1 MGVNSEGRAPRLLLI
16 ITVLLLVLAALL
28 VWLMVIPEPSAVAG
42 LAHPD
47 QPGMNVG
54 GDGLARL
61 GIAGPML
68 LWLQTVVLLLIH
80 ALVALGVSPAR
91 RSGGFWLLL
100 GTTCAVS
107 IAVWWGMYH
116 SYVDYLHTGEPALL
130 FGFPL
135 PTTLAFFGVPAGSV
149 LLCLLYVLG
158 FRRFVYTPEDEAA
171 YEAFRAQTGARRV
184 AEH

>member
-91 RSGGFWLLL
+91 RGPARQPSPSAQPVSPARPPRASA
-100 GTTCAVS
+100 TSSRAASCTCVRWSAPRKDS
-107 IAVWWGMYH
+107 A
-116 SYVDYLHTGEPALL
+116 
-130 FGFPL
+130 
-135 PTTLAFFGVPAGSV
+135 
-149 LLCLLYVLG
+149 
-158 FRRFVYTPEDEAA
+158 
-171 YEAFRAQTGARRV
+171 
-184 AEH
+184 